1 MAEVQAAPLPSAA
14 AELLALRSSGRSV
27 LLRGVDLQQALQPGW
42 CNDNNHHEL
51 DWTYG
56 RVVEPKDYLA
66 LSAAAAR
73 PKWMHLQPSGL
84 LHQLSLADV
93 RLLMR
98 CSTSGI
104 LSGRRPAAEAE
115 ELSELESRLPVLD
128 GCEYF
133 IRLDQCSPKDSV
145 WKAGP
150 ITRRSQVVDSLVS
163 NFSAIRAA

>member
-1 MAEVQAAPLPSAA
+1 MAQVQAAPLPSLQHPSDPA

-27 LLRGVDLQQALQPGW
+27 LLRGVELQQAVQPGW

-73 PKWMHLQPSGL
+73 PKWMHLQPAGL
-84 LHQLSLADV
+84 FHQLSLADV
-93 RLLMR
+93 RLLRR

-104 LSGRRPAAEAE
+104 LSGRRPGR
-115 ELSELESRLPVLD
+115 SRPVPS
-128 GCEYF
+128 
-133 IRLDQCSPKDSV
+133 R
-145 WKAGP
+145 GP
-150 ITRRSQVVDSLVS
+150 PA
-163 NFSAIRAA
+163 SA